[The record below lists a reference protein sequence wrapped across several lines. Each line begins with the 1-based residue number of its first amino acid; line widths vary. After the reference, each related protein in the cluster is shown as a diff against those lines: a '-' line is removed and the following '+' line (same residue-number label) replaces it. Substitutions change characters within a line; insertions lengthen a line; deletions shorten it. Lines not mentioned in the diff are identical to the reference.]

1 VAPDEGGF
9 RERWCVQAKGR
20 DQDIRGIKH
29 LDRRLDLVLVTDF
42 EARTQ
47 LRRRRAQED
56 DALVFAGV
64 AAGVRSAAEGEGAYD
79 ADGRGERADATD
91 LGGRV
96 DGEGFLSIGMRMG
109 SSARRGRV

>member
-1 VAPDEGGF
+1 VWPQTKVVLGNGGAF
-9 RERWCVQAKGR
+9 RRRAGTRTFGGLSIWIGGR
-20 DQDIRGIKH
+20 
-29 LDRRLDLVLVTDF
+29 VLVTDF